1 MRDKR
6 IKKLCKVG
14 RKISKIYYLLNSFTL
29 VKSKLFD
36 IILLDMGK
44 PLNFSFVYGSFK
56 MQRMQNIFD
65 FHIFADKLVKEDC
78 YSVLETETRQK
89 MFGEMKKLGEQAT
102 ELNNKKKYQNP
113 TTSISRFKKN
123 FQTWKRNQS

>member
-1 MRDKR
+1 
-6 IKKLCKVG
+6 
-14 RKISKIYYLLNSFTL
+14 
-29 VKSKLFD
+29 
-36 IILLDMGK
+36 
-44 PLNFSFVYGSFK
+44 
-56 MQRMQNIFD
+56 MQNIFD
-65 FHIFADKLVKEDC
+65 FHIFADKLVKENC
-78 YSVLETETRQK
+78 YSVLEAETRQK